1 MYKDNK
7 REAYRTLLAQVAQGM
22 RSTLVTADSYDELK
36 SIHTARR
43 LYQRSGVS
51 LTTKTRQDLARRFAT
66 AHHILKEK
74 FPNELPTDLAEL
86 QSKLEAYQETLET
99 WGIYDYQVNKLDVKF
114 SKLLYVFLHGF
125 IIIMVSSIPSLILNA
140 PVGFAAKW
148 WAEKEQVKAL
158 AKSRVKI
165 AATDVL
171 LSNKIIFSIG
181 AVPTLWMIYAVLLYF
196 FSGWEVKTVA
206 LVIICFPIFSYIGIK
221 SVEAGMVDLKDL
233 RPAFLRLLP
242 SFREQAKLI
251 PEQRAAV
258 RILLRAA
265 VKKYG
270 PPMGPL
276 YYEKDPDVWEKGFR
290 SLVRS
295 SSASLLSA
303 MGEEQEQ
310 GDKKLESKS
319 PRRVS
324 VATEG
329 SRVPTG
335 IDRLGEKED

>member
-1 MYKDNK
+1 MSNI
-7 REAYRTLLAQVAQGM
+7 
-22 RSTLVTADSYDELK
+22 S
-36 SIHTARR
+36 
-43 LYQRSGVS
+43 
-51 LTTKTRQDLARRFAT
+51 
-66 AHHILKEK
+66 HIFSSFLSS
-74 FPNELPTDLAEL
+74 PPPQLPADLAEL
-86 QSKLEAYQETLET
+86 ERKLDDYQETLT
-99 WGIYDYQVNKLDVKF
+99 RWGIYDYQVNKLDVKF
-114 SKLLYVFLHGF
+114 SKLLYVFVHGF
-125 IIIMVSSIPSLILNA
+125 IIIMVSSIPSIILNA
-140 PVGFAAKW
+140 PVGIAAKW
-148 WAEKEQVKAL
+148 WAEKQQVKAL

-181 AVPTLWMIYAVLLYF
+181 AVPTLWMIYAILLYF

-206 LVIICFPIFSYIGIK
+206 LVILCFPIFSYIGIK

-242 SFREQAKLI
+242 SFREQAKII
-251 PEQRAAV
+251 PQQRASLRV
-258 RILLRAA
+258 LLREA

-276 YYEKDPDVWEKGFR
+276 YYEKDPDEWEKGFR

-295 SSASLLSA
+295 SSANLLSR
-303 MGEEQEQ
+303 MSEEPEEQPT
-310 GDKKLESKS
+310 KKKAAGS

-324 VATEG
+324 AEMEG

-335 IDRLGEKED
+335 IDRQGDKED

>member
-1 MYKDNK
+1 
-7 REAYRTLLAQVAQGM
+7 M

-36 SIHTARR
+36 LIHTARR
-43 LYQRSGVS
+43 LYQRSGVA

-74 FPNELPTDLAEL
+74 FPNELPADLAEL
-86 QSKLEAYQETLET
+86 QSKLEEYQDTLT
-99 WGIYDYQVNKLDVKF
+99 RWGIYDYQVNKLDVQF
-114 SKLLYVFLHGF
+114 SKLLYVFVHGF
-125 IIIMVSSIPSLILNA
+125 IIIMVSSIPSIILNA
-140 PVGFAAKW
+140 PVGIAAKW
-148 WAEKEQVKAL
+148 WAEKQQVKAL

-171 LSNKIIFSIG
+171 LSNKIIFSLA
-181 AVPTLWMIYAVLLYF
+181 AVPTLWMIYAFLLYY
-196 FSGWEVKTVA
+196 FSGWQVKTVA
-206 LVIICFPIFSYIGIK
+206 LVILCFPIFSYIGIK

-233 RPAFLRLLP
+233 RPAFVRLLP
-242 SFREQAKLI
+242 SFREQAKII
-251 PEQRAAV
+251 PQQRASLRA
-258 RILLRAA
+258 LLRRA

-276 YYEKDPDVWEKGFR
+276 YYEKDPNEWEKGFR

-295 SSASLLSA
+295 SSANLLSRICDEPE
-303 MGEEQEQ
+303 GQQ
-310 GDKKLESKS
+310 NKKTSAS

-324 VATEG
+324 VEMEG

-335 IDRLGEKED
+335 IDRLTHDDKND

>member
-1 MYKDNK
+1 MCPIYPI
-7 REAYRTLLAQVAQGM
+7 YSHL
-22 RSTLVTADSYDELK
+22 S
-36 SIHTARR
+36 
-43 LYQRSGVS
+43 S
-51 LTTKTRQDLARRFAT
+51 LPPPPQ
-66 AHHILKEK
+66 
-74 FPNELPTDLAEL
+74 LPADLAEL
-86 QSKLEAYQETLET
+86 ERKLDDYQETLT
-99 WGIYDYQVNKLDVKF
+99 RWGIYDYQVNKLDVKF
-114 SKLLYVFLHGF
+114 SKLLYVFVHGF
-125 IIIMVSSIPSLILNA
+125 IIIMVSSIPSIILNA
-140 PVGFAAKW
+140 PVGIAAKW
-148 WAEKEQVKAL
+148 WAEKQQVKAL

-181 AVPTLWMIYAVLLYF
+181 AVPTLWMIYAILLYF

-206 LVIICFPIFSYIGIK
+206 LVILCFPIFSYIGIK

-242 SFREQAKLI
+242 SFREQAKII
-251 PEQRAAV
+251 PQQRASLRV
-258 RILLRAA
+258 LLREA

-276 YYEKDPDVWEKGFR
+276 YYEKDPDEWEKGFR

-295 SSASLLSA
+295 SSANLLSRMSEA
-303 MGEEQEQ
+303 AEEQPT
-310 GDKKLESKS
+310 KKKAAGS

-324 VATEG
+324 VEMEG

-335 IDRLGEKED
+335 IDRQGDKED